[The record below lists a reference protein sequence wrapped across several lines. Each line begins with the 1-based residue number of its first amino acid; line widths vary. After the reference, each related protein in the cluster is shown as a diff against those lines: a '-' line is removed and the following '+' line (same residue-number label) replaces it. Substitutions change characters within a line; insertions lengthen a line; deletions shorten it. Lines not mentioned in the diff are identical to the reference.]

1 MRWMRAA
8 QTPQRVAPGQL
19 LAKATNVRVTLG
31 GNEILHGVDLD
42 VRAGEIVGLAGPN
55 GAGKTTLFNVL
66 AGDITADSGDIEV
79 DGVSISSWSAVEL
92 AQRRAVLPQQIQMSF
107 PFRVRD
113 VVGMGRA
120 PWLGTPLQEEDEA
133 ATDVA
138 ILTCDVRSLEA
149 RQFTSLSGGERARVA
164 YARAL
169 AQRAQWILLDEPTA
183 ALDIRHQELLLE
195 SLRSRVRQGDGALVV
210 MHDLALAAAHADR
223 IALIRAGTIVACG
236 PPREVIKPEIL
247 GEVYGHAIDVIE
259 HPKTGALL
267 IAPARG

>member
-1 MRWMRAA
+1 MKWMHAA
-8 QTPQRVAPGQL
+8 RTPQRVAPGEL
-19 LAKATNVRVTLG
+19 LAKAANVHVTLG

-42 VRAGEIVGLAGPN
+42 IRAGEIVGLAGPN

-66 AGDITADSGDIEV
+66 AGDIVANSGEVEV
-79 DGVSISSWSAVEL
+79 DGAEISSWSAIEL

-120 PWLGTPLQEEDEA
+120 PWIGTPLADEDDA
-133 ATDVA
+133 AIDAA
-138 ILTCDVRSLEA
+138 ILICDVRRLEA

-169 AQRAQWILLDEPTA
+169 AQRSQWILLDEPTA

-223 IALIRAGTIVACG
+223 IALIRAGIVVACG

-247 GEVYGHAIDVIE
+247 GEVYGHPIDVIE
-259 HPKTGALL
+259 HPKTGELL
-267 IAPARG
+267 IAPARA